1 MHYWGE
7 KLLSCWA
14 VVVTVVVGAAIM
26 VACGSESQVTETE
39 PTANPPV
46 NTRTAGSVEPPA
58 TATPPVT
65 PAKATTP
72 GPAPLASPV
81 EETPEVGPAVV
92 SQSPQP
98 PLVGTPTYP
107 ATSPPTKLV
116 PAASQA
122 GKPATTPVLEQTPV
136 PEPTPELKPILDPPM
151 AEQRPHSYTHHG
163 ITIEDPWKWLRD
175 ADYPTV
181 DDEDVLAYLNAENDY
196 FEANMSP
203 HKELTDAIFEEIK
216 GRQQPDLASVPWKD
230 GDWYYQWKFGE
241 ESQYRIWLRWPS
253 VGLEGPEGDEAAR
266 QGPTAEV
273 TTLLDEPALAEG
285 LEYFRLGSL
294 SVSNGGGLLAY
305 ATDTDGSE
313 RYKLVIKD
321 LATGELLPEEIP
333 NIIGRIVWSA
343 DDSSLL
349 YTVVDDN
356 WRPWQ
361 VRRHV
366 LGQPVEEDTIV
377 YEESDPGFFVGIGE
391 SASRE
396 YIMIGAGDH
405 VTSEVRL
412 IPAAD
417 LAADPV
423 VVSARRANH
432 EYSIDHQGD
441 RFIIR
446 TNDTHKNFR
455 LATAPGDDPAEAA
468 WQPLVDASDSHYIT
482 GFDTF
487 KDFIAVEVRIDGL
500 DNVRLMWRDGAVKS
514 IEFPESAYSASV
526 GRNREF
532 DTDTLRLYYDSM
544 VTPSTV
550 FDYHLSTEEL
560 EVRQVQEVPSGYA
573 ADEYVTDRLLAPA
586 RDGVEV
592 PVSIVRHRDTPVDG
606 SAPLYIYGYGAY
618 GYAIPPSFSTSRL
631 SLLDRGFIYAIAH
644 VRGGDDLGYHWY
656 EAGKLDR
663 RTNTFNDFVDV
674 ARHLVNERYGS
685 EGRIAIAGGSAGGQL
700 MGAVVNQSP
709 ELWGAVAAHVP
720 FVDVLNTML
729 DDTLPLTPIEWPE
742 WGNPIE
748 DPVVFDY
755 IRSYSP
761 YDQLTAR
768 DYPPILVTAGLNDP
782 RVTYWEPAK
791 YVAKLR
797 ALKTDDNLVL
807 LKTNMG
813 AGHGGR
819 SGRYDRLYEVA
830 EEYAFMLVVMGLV
843 E

>member
-1 MHYWGE
+1 MHYRVRTLVSGVFSIFLMSVALGCGNEPANSADVATPTPTMSVMNVAEPGGE
-7 KLLSCWA
+7 S
-14 VVVTVVVGAAIM
+14 
-26 VACGSESQVTETE
+26 
-39 PTANPPV
+39 
-46 NTRTAGSVEPPA
+46 PPA
-58 TATPPVT
+58 TKAIPMKAQPSTNGQTTRAPQPATPTEVSPTPVPIAAST
-65 PAKATTP
+65 AEPSPA
-72 GPAPLASPV
+72 
-81 EETPEVGPAVV
+81 
-92 SQSPQP
+92 
-98 PLVGTPTYP
+98 
-107 ATSPPTKLV
+107 ATS
-116 PAASQA
+116 
-122 GKPATTPVLEQTPV
+122 TPV
-136 PEPTPELKPILDPPM
+136 PEPTLTKEPTPVPEPTSPSVSELSPPL
-151 AEQRPHSYTHHG
+151 AEQRPHSYTHHD
-163 ITIEDPWKWLRD
+163 ITIEDPWQWLRD

-181 DDEDVLAYLNAENDY
+181 DDEDVLAYLNAENAY
-196 FEANMSP
+196 FEANMEP

-230 GDWYYQWKFGE
+230 GDWYYQWKFAE
-241 ESQYRIWLRWPS
+241 ESQYRIWLRWP
-253 VGLEGPEGDEAAR
+253 AADSGTR
-266 QGPTAEV
+266 EMAREGPTADVE
-273 TTLLDEPALAEG
+273 TLLDEPVLAEG

-294 SVSNGGGLLAY
+294 SVSNAGSLLAY
-305 ATDTDGSE
+305 GTDTDGSE
-313 RYKLVIKD
+313 RYKLVIKNPE
-321 LATGELLPEEIP
+321 TGEMLPEEIP
-333 NIIGRIVWSA
+333 ETIGRVVWSSH
-343 DDSSLL
+343 DSSIL

-366 LGQPVEEDTIV
+366 LGEPVDQDTVV
-377 YEESDPGFFVGIGE
+377 YEETDPGFFVGIGE
-391 SASRE
+391 SASKE
-396 YIMIGAGDH
+396 YIIIGAGDH

-417 LAADPV
+417 PGADPIV
-423 VVSARRANH
+423 VAPRRANH

-446 TNDTHKNFR
+446 TNDTHKNTR
-455 LATAPGDDPAEAA
+455 LATAPGDDPTEQA
-468 WQPLVDASDSHYIT
+468 WVPLVDASDTHYIR

-487 KDFIAVEVRIDGL
+487 QDFIAVEVRIDGL
-500 DNVRLMWRDGAVKS
+500 DHVQLMSRDGNS
-514 IEFPESAYSASV
+514 RYIQFPESAYTAGI

-532 DTDTLRLYYDSM
+532 QTDTLRLDYTSM

-550 FDYHLSTEEL
+550 FDYHLDSEEL
-560 EVRQVQEVPSGYA
+560 EVRQVQEVPSGYEA
-573 ADEYVTDRLLAPA
+573 SEYVTERLLARA

-592 PVSIVRHRDTPVDG
+592 PVSVVRHKDTPLDG
-606 SAPLYIYGYGAY
+606 SAPLYLYGYGAY
-618 GYAIPPSFSTSRL
+618 GYAIPPSFSTTRL
-631 SLLDRGFIYAIAH
+631 SLLDRGFIYALAH
-644 VRGGDDLGYHWY
+644 IRGGDDLGYHWY

-663 RTNTFNDFVDV
+663 RTNTFNDFVDI
-674 ARHLVNERYGS
+674 ARYLVDQGYVQ

-700 MGAVVNQSP
+700 MGAVVNQAP

-748 DPVVFDY
+748 DKTVFEY

-761 YDQLTAR
+761 YDQVMAR
-768 DYPPILVTAGLNDP
+768 EYPPILVTAGLNDP

-797 ALKTDDNLVL
+797 ALKTDENLLL

-830 EEYAFMLVVMGLV
+830 EEYAFILAVMGLV